1 MANHDHSSP
10 MSRFR
15 ITPMVGVG
23 KDGNAV
29 GLIRPP
35 SSIEC
40 SFSIAVS
47 TSRPRASHSALHPAE
62 VHCLMLSA
70 GAGASYPSGKY
81 LSSTVISVAER
92 DKARHVI
99 HD

>member
-47 TSRPRASHSALHPAE
+47 ISRPRASHSALHPAE

-70 GAGASYPSGKY
+70 GAGLHTLAENISRRRSLASPSV
-81 LSSTVISVAER
+81 T
-92 DKARHVI
+92 RHGT
-99 HD
+99 